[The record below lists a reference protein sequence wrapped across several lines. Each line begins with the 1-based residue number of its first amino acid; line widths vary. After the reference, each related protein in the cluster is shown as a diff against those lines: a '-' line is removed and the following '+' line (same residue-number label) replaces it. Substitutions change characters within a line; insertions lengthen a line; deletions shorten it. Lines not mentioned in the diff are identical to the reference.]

1 MDMHHAHA
9 DGSNVLISDNYKDSS
24 IIARP
29 IEERVARVHWATYE
43 PRPSAPNRAAVRE
56 NCQGWTIRVIGN
68 AVNGLNELVL
78 DANRSDY
85 EVLEVRWA
93 NLKVNPFKPVVT

>member
-9 DGSNVLISDNYKDSS
+9 DGNNVLISDSYKDSS
-24 IIARP
+24 IIARS
-29 IEERVARVHWATYE
+29 IEERVARVHYWATYE

-56 NCQGWTIRVIGN
+56 NCKGWTRRVIGN

-78 DANRSDY
+78 DANRSGF
-85 EVLEVRWA
+85 RG
-93 NLKVNPFKPVVT
+93 